1 MHAAPSSSWMFVK
14 AATAVFCAAL
24 ISFEP
29 ISCWAAKQA
38 APAASRPT
46 QHFAD
51 APTASLLHGQ
61 VDYIAY
67 QLNGAGLQ
75 IESKRLPTIITQVR
89 MGSPAYFAGV
99 CAQDKLLSCAVQQ
112 DRIEITI
119 SRNGKM
125 YGVQLRTA
133 APSPDKAPTAVT
145 PGARKSQSASK
156 LTDSETKVLK
166 DSNFA
171 ILVDASGSM
180 GNNVDS
186 SGKSRWKWCS
196 ENISDFADV
205 AESIAG
211 RRIMLVPF
219 NDKFDIRRNCN
230 SESIRALFEQEVARG
245 GTNIATPLEAVVNE
259 YLASKSPEPLI
270 VAVITDGEPTVG
282 PDVSQTIKD
291 LTQRLSG
298 PKQVKLVF
306 FCIAADY
313 GAERLM
319 THLDLDLYREG
330 AKYDIVSSYKFGELQ
345 RMGLAKALLQSK

>member
-1 MHAAPSSSWMFVK
+1 MRIAPNSSRSVIQTATVLLIAMFVFS
-14 AATAVFCAAL
+14 A
-24 ISFEP
+24 P
-29 ISCWAAKQA
+29 IACWAAKQVVPPA
-38 APAASRPT
+38 SHQAQRSTIAPSP
-46 QHFAD
+46 
-51 APTASLLHGQ
+51 SLLHGQ
-61 VDYIAY
+61 VDYLAY

-75 IESKRLPTIITQVR
+75 IESKKLPTVITQVR

-99 CAQDKLLSCAVQQ
+99 CAQDKLLSCTIQK
-112 DRIEITI
+112 DRLEIAI

-133 APSPDKAPTAVT
+133 APSPDRAPVTAT
-145 PGARKSQSASK
+145 PGAPRSQTASN
-156 LTDSETKVLK
+156 LTESETKVLK
-166 DSNFA
+166 ESNFA

-180 GNNVDS
+180 DNSVDS

-211 RRIMLVPF
+211 RKIMLVPF
-219 NDKFDIRRNCN
+219 NDKYDIRRNCN

-245 GTNIATPLEAVVNE
+245 GTNIAAPLEAVIKE

-282 PDVSQTIKD
+282 PDVGQTIRD
-291 LTQRLSG
+291 LTQRMSG

-319 THLDLDLYREG
+319 THLDFDLYREG
-330 AKYDIVSSYKFGELQ
+330 AKYDIVSSFKFGELQ
-345 RMGLAKALLQSK
+345 RIGLAKALLQSK